1 MSPEEVKNLLKNED
15 MLLNIFLCDKD
26 VEPIQKELNKQLQ
39 EVKDLSSKHYF
50 CRLSASYRIEY
61 IIENRAPTD
70 V

>member
-1 MSPEEVKNLLKNED
+1 MNPEEVKNLQRNED

-39 EVKDLSSKHYF
+39 EVKDLSSKRHLCQSSDF
-50 CRLSASYRIEY
+50 YRIKY